1 MPSSSGSLIP
11 IFHATRG
18 HRDPFKAN
26 WPPFWVAFCSS
37 LVICSIW
44 FFWLFEELIETFSEG
59 MSKEE
64 LVKCSK
70 QLHTND
76 NSLRQAIRDVCT
88 SRTGHLP
95 FGWGPSPGELYKV
108 EPPMKR
114 ETLASDNRRKL
125 HRIVFRASAQELR
138 VIQSKAAAQRLT
150 VSAYLR
156 GTTDREVATPFVEPC
171 RHDLMMAGRL
181 ARVSSGL
188 TYLLRLM
195 ERNGGYP
202 NAIEIASNIA
212 DLKTVMLELALKLR
226 GRE

>member
-1 MPSSSGSLIP
+1 MPLAVIEIPLRLIG
-11 IFHATRG
+11 R
-18 HRDPFKAN
+18 PFG
-26 WPPFWVAFCSS
+26 
-37 LVICSIW
+37 
-44 FFWLFEELIETFSEG
+44 WLFVLLLLSQIDVHLYRQASA
-59 MSKEE
+59 
-64 LVKCSK
+64 VA
-70 QLHTND
+70 
-76 NSLRQAIRDVCT
+76 LRQAIRDVCT

-181 ARVSSGL
+181 ARVSRGL

-202 NAIEIASNIA
+202 NAIEIAYNIA

>member
-1 MPSSSGSLIP
+1 MPLAVIEIPLRLIG
-11 IFHATRG
+11 R
-18 HRDPFKAN
+18 PFG
-26 WPPFWVAFCSS
+26 
-37 LVICSIW
+37 
-44 FFWLFEELIETFSEG
+44 WLFVLLLLSQIDVHVYRQASA
-59 MSKEE
+59 
-64 LVKCSK
+64 VA
-70 QLHTND
+70 
-76 NSLRQAIRDVCT
+76 LRQAIRDVCT